1 MSKLWYSKP
10 AVEWEEA
17 MPLGNGR
24 LGAMVYGIPD
34 KEHIQV
40 SEESI
45 WYGGPVNRNNPN
57 LKEYLP
63 QIRELIFKGEIS
75 KAERLMF
82 LAMSGCPNS
91 AHPSQTLGD
100 IILEFEGLG
109 EVSEYRRELDL
120 DKALCTVSFV
130 SNGVRYQRETFL
142 SKPAD
147 CMFMR
152 IRADKPGSIHFW
164 AGMDRWK
171 FFDGIAADGES
182 EIYLFGNLGRGS
194 SEFAMKLNVQNQG
207 GSVRTI
213 GERIVV
219 EGADEVMI
227 TFTADTTYH
236 YTKEEKEAAVVEYI
250 EKSTGLP
257 YMVGMEEKSAFEIAE
272 LQMQQGLQKLLSK
285 KIHERIMY
293 SRRVCFDKLLE
304 EHVADYGSLYHRTE
318 FILEGSEGYDV
329 VPTDERIVAAGE
341 GKADIGLS
349 KLYFD
354 FGRYLLIA
362 CSREGGLPA
371 TLQGIWNKD
380 MTPPWDCKYT
390 ININTQM
397 NYWLAEN
404 CNLSECHMPL
414 FDLIEKMVKNGRKT
428 ARDMYGCRGFMC
440 HHNTDINGDT
450 ATQDLWIPGSYWV
463 MGAAWLCTHQWTHFE
478 YTKDL
483 AFLQKNFPIMC
494 EAALFFIDFLVE
506 KDGFLVTCPSV
517 SPENTY
523 VLPSGEKGA
532 NGYGVTMDNQILR
545 DLFQQCMRSYE
556 VLMQADALNAQVVSK
571 LEEAE
576 IADITAFIEQVKD
589 ACSRLKPTQIGEDG
603 RILEWQEDYEE
614 WEPGHRHV
622 SHLYGM
628 HPSEQITMDG
638 TPKLAAAARK
648 TLEGRLSH
656 GGGHTGWSRAWIINH
671 YAKLW
676 DGETAYYNIE
686 QLFANSTYPNLFD
699 KHPPFQIDGN
709 FGATAGMAEMILQ
722 STSERLVLLP
732 ALPSAWKSGS
742 MKGLRIK
749 GNAQV
754 DIIWENCSL
763 LECRIFA
770 DGDLHTKVR
779 YKDSVIEISMAAGAE
794 KLLTIENFKESDS

>member
-1 MSKLWYSKP
+1 MSKLWYNKP

-17 MPLGNGR
+17 LPLGNGR

-40 SEESI
+40 NEESI
-45 WYGGPVNRNNPN
+45 WYGGPVNRNNPD
-57 LKEYLP
+57 LKKYLP
-63 QIRELIFKGEIS
+63 EIRKLIFQGEIS

-109 EVSEYRRELDL
+109 QVSDYRRELDL
-120 DKALCTVSFV
+120 EKALCTVSFMAG
-130 SNGVRYQRETFL
+130 GVAYKRETFV

-147 CMFMR
+147 CLLMR
-152 IRADKPGSIHFW
+152 ITADKPASISLW

-171 FFDGIAADGES
+171 FFDGISGDGES
-182 EIYLFGNLGRGS
+182 EIYLHGNLGRGS
-194 SEFAMKLNVQNQG
+194 HEFAMRLHGKISG
-207 GSVRTI
+207 GSMKTI
-213 GERIVV
+213 GERLVI
-219 EGADEVMI
+219 EAADEVLL
-227 TFTADTTYH
+227 TFAADTTYH
-236 YTKEEKEAAVVEYI
+236 YSKEEKERAVTEYL
-250 EKSTGLP
+250 EKGLRLP
-257 YMVGMEEKSAFEIAE
+257 EMVGMEEKSVYERAE
-272 LQMQQGLQKLLSK
+272 LQLQQGLQALLSEK
-285 KIHERIMY
+285 MHECIMG
-293 SRRVCFDKLLE
+293 SMEKDFEKLLE
-304 EHVADYGSLYHRTE
+304 EHVADYASLFDRME
-318 FILEGSEGYDV
+318 FVLEGSEEYDIL
-329 VPTDERIVAAGE
+329 PTDQRLKAAEAGRV
-341 GKADIGLS
+341 DMGLS

-404 CNLSECHMPL
+404 CNLSECHLPL
-414 FDLIEKMVKNGRKT
+414 FDLIEKMVKNGRRT
-428 ARDMYGCRGFMC
+428 AREMYGCRGFMC

-478 YTKDL
+478 YTQDVE
-483 AFLQKNFPIMC
+483 FLKKQFPVMC
-494 EAALFFIDFLVE
+494 EAALFFLDFLVE
-506 KDGFLVTCPSV
+506 KDGYLVTCPSV

-545 DLFQQCMRSYE
+545 DLFEQCRKGYGVLAEAGELTAE
-556 VLMQADALNAQVVSK
+556 VREK
-571 LEEAE
+571 LAEAE
-576 IADITAFIEQVKD
+576 IEDAEVFIQQVTE
-589 ACSRLKPTQIGEDG
+589 ACSKLKPTQIGSDG
-603 RILEWQEDYEE
+603 RILEWQEEYEE

-638 TPKLAAAARK
+638 TPDLARAARK
-648 TLEGRLSH
+648 TLEYRLSH

-676 DGETAYYNIE
+676 DGETAYKNIE
-686 QLFANSTYPNLFD
+686 QLFAHSTYPNLFD

-709 FGATAGMAEMILQ
+709 FGAAAAMAEMLLQ
-722 STSERLVLLP
+722 SSLQRIVLLP
-732 ALPSAWKSGS
+732 ALPDAWKQGT
-742 MKGLRIK
+742 MRGIRIK
-749 GNAQV
+749 GNAEA
-754 DIIWENCSL
+754 DIAWAQGKL
-763 LECRIFA
+763 TRCRIKA
-770 DGDLHTKVR
+770 EAALETKVR
-779 YKDSVIEISMAAGAE
+779 YKDKVIPLLLAAGE
-794 KLLTIENFKESDS
+794 ERLLTEKDFL

>member
-17 MPLGNGR
+17 LPLGNGR
-24 LGAMVYGIPD
+24 IGAMVYGTPD

-40 SEESI
+40 NEESI
-45 WYGGPVNRNNPN
+45 WYGGPVNRNNPD
-57 LKEYLP
+57 LKKYLP
-63 QIRELIFKGEIS
+63 EIRELIFKGEIS

-109 EVSEYRRELDL
+109 EVTDYRRELDL
-120 DKALCTVSFV
+120 EKAICTVSFA
-130 SNGVRYQRETFL
+130 SNGVAYKRETFV

-147 CMFMR
+147 CMMMR
-152 IRADKPGSIHFW
+152 FSADKLGSINLW
-164 AGMDRWK
+164 AGMERWK
-171 FFDGIAADGES
+171 FFDGICADGER
-182 EIYLFGNLGRGS
+182 ELYLYGNLGRGAH
-194 SEFAMKLNVQNQG
+194 EFAMKLHAEAVG
-207 GSVRTI
+207 GSVYTI
-213 GERIVV
+213 GERLMI
-219 EGADEVMI
+219 EGADEVIM

-236 YTKEEKEAAVVEYI
+236 YTKEEKEQAVAEYM
-250 EKSTGLP
+250 EKCNGLP
-257 YMVGMEEKSAFEIAE
+257 YLVGMEEKSAFEIAE
-272 LQMQQGLQKLLSK
+272 LQMQQGLQALLSK
-285 KIHERIMY
+285 KLHERIM
-293 SRRVCFDKLLE
+293 RTRQKDFDKLLE
-304 EHVADYGSLYHRTE
+304 EHVADYGSLFGRME
-318 FILEGSEGYDV
+318 FVLEGSEEYDKL
-329 VPTDERIVAAGE
+329 PTDERIKAAGE
-341 GKADIGLS
+341 SAADIGLS

-478 YTKDL
+478 YTQDVE
-483 AFLQKNFPIMC
+483 FLKKQFPIMC
-494 EAALFFIDFLVE
+494 EAALFFLDFLVE
-506 KDGFLVTCPSV
+506 KDGYLVTCPSV

-545 DLFQQCMRSYE
+545 DLFGQCIKGFA
-556 VLMQADALNAQVVSK
+556 VLTQAGALNGEVEAK
-571 LEEAE
+571 LAEAE
-576 IADITAFIEQVKD
+576 IADIEAFVKQVEEANAK
-589 ACSRLKPTQIGEDG
+589 LKPTLIGSDG
-603 RILEWQEDYEE
+603 RILEWQEEYEE
-614 WEPGHRHV
+614 WEPGHRHI

-628 HPSEQITMDG
+628 HPSEQITMDE
-638 TPKLAAAARK
+638 TPELAVAARK
-648 TLEGRLSH
+648 TLEYRLSH

-686 QLFANSTYPNLFD
+686 QLFAHSTYPNMFD

-709 FGATAGMAEMILQ
+709 FGATAAMAEMLVQCSSQRI
-722 STSERLVLLP
+722 VLLP
-732 ALPSAWKSGS
+732 ALPKAWEKGT
-742 MKGLRIK
+742 MKGIRLK
-749 GNAQV
+749 GNAEA
-754 DIIWENCSL
+754 DISWEKGGL
-763 LECRIFA
+763 TECCIKA
-770 DGDLHTKVR
+770 ECALNTKVR
-779 YKDSVIEISMAAGAE
+779 YQNKVLEVQLTAGEERVFTAKDFE
-794 KLLTIENFKESDS
+794 

>member
-1 MSKLWYSKP
+1 MSKLWYDKP

-17 MPLGNGR
+17 LPLGNGR
-24 LGAMVYGIPD
+24 IGAMVYGIAD

-40 SEESI
+40 NEESI
-45 WYGGPVNRNNPN
+45 WYGGPVNRNNPD
-57 LKEYLP
+57 LKKYLP
-63 QIRELIFKGEIS
+63 EIRELIFKGEIS

-100 IILEFEGLG
+100 IMLEFEGLG
-109 EVSEYRRELDL
+109 EITEYKRELDL
-120 DKALCTVSFV
+120 EKALCTVTFV
-130 SNGVRYQRETFL
+130 AGGVHYKREYFT

-147 CMFMR
+147 AMFIR
-152 IRADKPGSIHFW
+152 ITADKPGGINLW

-171 FFDGIAADGES
+171 FFDGICGDGEK
-182 EIYLFGNLGRGS
+182 EIYLYGNLGRGS
-194 SEFAMKLNVQNQG
+194 HEFAMKLHGETKG
-207 GSVRTI
+207 GSMTTI
-213 GERIVV
+213 GERLVI
-219 EGADEVMI
+219 EAADEVLL
-227 TFTADTTYH
+227 TFVADTTYH
-236 YTKEEKEAAVVEYI
+236 YSKEEKDAAVAEYL
-250 EKSTGLP
+250 EKGLELP
-257 YMVGMEEKSAFEIAE
+257 QMAGMEEKSGYELAE
-272 LQMQQGLQKLLSK
+272 LQMQQGLQAMLSK
-285 KIHERIMY
+285 KMHECIIH
-293 SRRVCFDKLLE
+293 SKQKDFDKLLE
-304 EHVADYGSLYHRTE
+304 EHIADYTSLFNRME
-318 FILEGSEGYDV
+318 FVLAGSEEYDKL
-329 VPTDERIVAAGE
+329 PTDVRLKAAEE
-341 GKADIGLS
+341 GKVDVGLS

-362 CSREGGLPA
+362 CSRGGGLPA

-414 FDLIEKMVKNGRKT
+414 FDLIEKMVKNGRRT
-428 ARDMYGCRGFMC
+428 AREMYGCRGFMC

-478 YTKDL
+478 YTQDVE
-483 AFLQKNFPIMC
+483 FLKRQFPVMC
-494 EAALFFIDFLVE
+494 EAALFFLDFLVE
-506 KDGFLVTCPSV
+506 KDGYLVTCPSV

-545 DLFQQCMRSYE
+545 DLFEQCRKGFLALRE
-556 VLMQADALNAQVVSK
+556 AGELTDAVCEK
-571 LEEAE
+571 LAEAE
-576 IADITAFIEQVKD
+576 IMDVEAFIRQVEE
-589 ACSRLKPTQIGEDG
+589 ACSRLKPTQIGSDG
-603 RILEWQEDYEE
+603 RILEWQEEYEE

-638 TPKLAAAARK
+638 TPELAQAARK
-648 TLEGRLSH
+648 TLEYRLSH

-686 QLFANSTYPNLFD
+686 QLFGHSTYPNMFD

-709 FGATAGMAEMILQ
+709 FGATAAMAEMLLQ
-722 STSERLVLLP
+722 SGSERMVLLP
-732 ALPSAWKSGS
+732 ALPTAWEKGH
-742 MKGLRIK
+742 MKGIRVK
-749 GNAQV
+749 GKAEADIAWAQGALV
-754 DIIWENCSL
+754 
-763 LECRIFA
+763 ECVIRA
-770 DGDLHTKVR
+770 EAALHTKVR
-779 YKDSVIEISMAAGAE
+779 YKEKVITLQLAAGEE
-794 KLLTIENFKESDS
+794 KVLTGEDFV